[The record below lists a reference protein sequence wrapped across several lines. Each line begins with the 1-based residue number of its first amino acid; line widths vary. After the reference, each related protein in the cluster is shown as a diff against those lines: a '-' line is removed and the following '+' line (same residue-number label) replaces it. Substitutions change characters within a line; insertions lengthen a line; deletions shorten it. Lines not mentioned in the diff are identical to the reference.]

1 MDTENKLDTIFTSDM
16 RFLMI
21 LSYIVLG
28 NTAVINRFIEHAHR
42 LPVHAWS
49 TLYCIDQFPGI
60 RAKEITQ
67 LFPRP
72 QNTISRA
79 VSQLVE
85 RGLVRHKP
93 SQTDGREKRLFTT
106 DKGAALLAELRVAI
120 VERQDEMFAPLEDD
134 ERDVFFRLA
143 LKIAKGSNLLETVA
157 MRVPETP

>member
-1 MDTENKLDTIFTSDM
+1 METENKLDAIFTSDM

-28 NTAVINRFIEHAHR
+28 NTSVLNRFIEHKHR

-93 SQTDGREKRLFTT
+93 SQTDGRVKRLFTT
-106 DKGAALLAELRVAI
+106 EQGAALLAELRVAI
-120 VERQDEMFAPLEDD
+120 VARQDELLAPLADD

-143 LKIAKGSNLLETVA
+143 LKIAKGSKLLETVA
-157 MRVPETP
+157 MRVSETP